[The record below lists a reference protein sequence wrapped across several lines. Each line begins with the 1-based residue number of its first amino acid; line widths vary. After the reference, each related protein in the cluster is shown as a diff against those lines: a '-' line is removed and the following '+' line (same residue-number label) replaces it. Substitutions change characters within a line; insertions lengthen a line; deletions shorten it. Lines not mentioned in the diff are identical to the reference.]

1 MVAAGM
7 AVGDCGHLWH
17 PERAVGRAQAAVVQA
32 LTEPS
37 LADAARSLEQYRA
50 VAGTYADADVG
61 GGLQLRLRWANA
73 TAYCLESV
81 GANGV
86 QHLLGPGGSP
96 APGACP

>member
-1 MVAAGM
+1 M
-7 AVGDCGHLWH
+7 ALGDCGHLWH
-17 PERAVGRAQAAVVQA
+17 PGRAVERAQAAVVQA

-37 LADAARSLEQYRA
+37 LAGAALSLERYRA
-50 VAGTYADADVG
+50 LSGTYADADVG

-81 GANGV
+81 GADGV

-96 APGACP
+96 APGPCS